1 MKNKVKKIITAALV
15 LAILTSGAVMP
26 SVYAAQE
33 NVTEAVKAEKS
44 DKLDR
49 LIFGNSESEAAHSL
63 TESRTSAGAD
73 TEALPQTKGADGLY
87 TGGGLGDGLSYRY
100 IAPPASKDDKTA
112 GFLRFTLK
120 ADTAAVN
127 YVTIRLSGSQ
137 YDRGNLMLLAG
148 DGSSEYFDPR
158 SGREYAEL
166 DCGQYKDNPPLAG
179 RYYYAT
185 YKIPQ
190 QLVRAD
196 GTVDLK
202 IVPNGK
208 MDSYGT
214 GDYSDIT
221 QPSKYIYSI
230 DISTDPYY
238 IPEDSL
244 TGPGEPE
251 EKPVERAEGVSAY
264 EYLKGEVDA
273 MTDRVLSWQCYGDVW
288 ETKKT
293 KESAFMDGAVIR
305 NKPVADADMS
315 GTSDEIARRY
325 TQDAILHQNWSTMSN
340 LMILSNAYCF
350 DFSKYKE
357 NEEILERYFRLLDF
371 YVKAQDSEG
380 GWCYHTS
387 GEDKNAWLGADL
399 NGSGK
404 RGTGEWWPLMSLG
417 ADAMMQSFVQLN
429 DHMQNADEDLKS
441 LYESRLN
448 EMIDGSLTGTA
459 DKTRREYYIDMFAR
473 LRDRLANP
481 KRGVGDFYAPTNR
494 AGTANQDFGFAYY
507 ANHIVGILE
516 DGASG
521 ELNTMYKHEPDDTY
535 LDMVRY
541 KYGEMADGEKW
552 FSDINGTGL
561 EGGASHGGWAGDYG
575 TLLISVTERYAESA
589 RYLPETAGKLFADQA
604 YRAFEAAKYYYY
616 PAVDAK
622 GNRVLSAETY
632 ASSRKD
638 GYSVH
643 TAYPIA
649 GYTATKLN
657 SPGALS
663 FLAKYVQDERGYTGD
678 IRNTFDSNSPHIY
691 TSLVDSQDIL
701 KYYKEVEQ
709 LVKENKT
716 EPLPMEDAHEDF
728 AWYDTDAQS
737 VVFKNNGDKCYVT
750 FNFRRD
756 DWTYNDY
763 TRIHM
768 KNSDCDRLAD
778 VRSAHQG
785 DVYTWKDSTHLTDS
799 GNQYLH
805 TRYDGMNEVTY
816 GKYIIALNMSKQDP
830 SVGQTGKT
838 YTMEQTTGVTKAR
851 DLVSGKVYEDKNGIK
866 VDVAPQTGVVL
877 EVLEKEPTETAGAVY
892 KSGDLILGSDTKT
905 VKTGDTAEFTA
916 AAFEGY
922 SLVRNESDAKSV
934 TAADGADNK
943 VVFEYEPNTLPEF
956 TAARREVRDA
966 GWRVFNPTGVE
977 GGIELDENGR
987 LSAISSKGIKNERNL
1002 RKTFAYKEIT
1012 GDFKLH
1018 FRLNKIQN
1026 TSSEDD
1032 FFGAFITDA
1041 LDFEKANYVEYR
1053 HFSNNN
1059 NILMVDHT
1067 ADQEKSI
1074 TSHWAGDMNNKSVPI
1089 DVIIE
1094 RRGNTI
1100 EYWYSLDGENYVQTS
1115 KPSFEY
1121 NGADALYV
1129 GLAMTAAT
1137 EVTNTAYVSD
1147 VELDAETVGADIRV
1161 GDTVTLD
1168 FSVKDTDNDEIS
1180 FNMSQLPDGA
1190 VMDGQLI
1197 HFTPVRGGEYI
1208 FTAEANDEYHQLP
1221 ARKTL
1226 KVNVAPVLKI
1236 KVNGEYLNSDV
1247 SPYLSDTNRTM
1258 IPARAVAEA
1267 LGAEVSVSEDMKNV
1281 TVSKD
1286 GHVIIF
1292 NIGSETAELDGAECR
1307 LDAPAV
1313 ITDSRLMVPLRF
1325 IAEAFGA
1332 EISWSADD
1340 YTVELT

>member
-1 MKNKVKKIITAALV
+1 MKRIITAV
-15 LAILTSGAVMP
+15 IVVSMLAAGTVMP
-26 SVYAAQE
+26 TAYAAQE
-33 NVTEAVKAEKS
+33 NVKESARSERS

-63 TESRTSAGAD
+63 TESRTSAGTD
-73 TEALPQTKGADGLY
+73 TQASAQTKDRNGLY

-100 IAPPASKDDKTA
+100 INPPASKEDKTA

-137 YDRGNLMLLAG
+137 YDRGNLILLAG
-148 DGSSEYFDPR
+148 DGSTEYFNPR
-158 SGREYAEL
+158 NGREYAEL
-166 DCGQYKDNPPLAG
+166 DCGQYKDNPPLEG

-190 QLVRAD
+190 QLVKSN

-202 IVPNGK
+202 IVSNGK

-214 GDYSDIT
+214 GDYLDIT

-230 DISTDPYY
+230 DISTNPYY
-238 IPEDSL
+238 VPEDSFV
-244 TGPGEPE
+244 GSGVPEP
-251 EKPVERAEGVSAY
+251 KKVEHADGVSAY
-264 EYLKGEVDA
+264 GFLKGEVDA
-273 MTDRVLSWQCYGDVW
+273 MTDRVLSWQCFGDAW
-288 ETKKT
+288 EVKKT

-305 NKPVADADMS
+305 NQPVADADMS

-325 TQDAILHQNWSTMSN
+325 TQEAILHQNWSTMSN

-350 DFSKYKE
+350 DFSKYKG

-387 GEDKNAWLGADL
+387 GADKNAWLGADL
-399 NGSGK
+399 NGSGE

-417 ADAMMQSFVQLN
+417 ADAMMQSFVQL
-429 DHMQNADEDLKS
+429 DDYMLNADEETKS
-441 LYESRLN
+441 LYERKL
-448 EMIDGSLTGTA
+448 EEKIDGALTGTA

-507 ANHIVGILE
+507 ANHIVGLLT
-516 DGASG
+516 DGAQG
-521 ELNTMYKHEPDDTY
+521 GLDTDYKREPDDVY
-535 LDMVRY
+535 LNMVRY

-552 FSDINGTGL
+552 FSDMNGTGL

-589 RYLPETAGKLFADQA
+589 RYLPEETGKLFANQA
-604 YRAFEAAKYYYY
+604 YNAFEAAKYYYY

-622 GNRVLSAETY
+622 GNRVLSAETF

-638 GYSVH
+638 GFSVH
-643 TAYPIA
+643 TSYPIA

-657 SPGALS
+657 SAGALS

-678 IRNTFDSNSPHIY
+678 IRNTFETKSPHIY
-691 TSLVDSQDIL
+691 TALVDSQDIL
-701 KYYKEVEQ
+701 KYYEDVEQ
-709 LVKENKT
+709 LIKENKI

-728 AWYDTDAQS
+728 AWFDTDAQS
-737 VVFKNNGDKCYVT
+737 VVFKNKDDKCYVT

-756 DWTYNDY
+756 NWTYNDY

-778 VRSAHQG
+778 VRSSHQG
-785 DVYTWKDSTHLTDS
+785 DVYTWKDSTHLTES
-799 GNQYLH
+799 GNPYTH
-805 TRYDGMNEVTY
+805 TRYDGMNEVSY
-816 GKYIIALNMSKQDP
+816 GKYIIALNMSKQDAA
-830 SVGQTGKT
+830 VGQTGKT
-838 YTMEQTTGVTKAR
+838 YTMEHTTGVTKAR
-851 DLVSGKVYEDKNGIK
+851 DLVSGKIYEDSNGIK

-877 EVLEKEPTETAGAVY
+877 EILEKVPTETVGAVY
-892 KSGDLILGSDTKT
+892 KAGDLILGSDTKT
-905 VKTGDTAEFTA
+905 VENGDTAEFNA

-922 SLVRNESDAKSV
+922 SLVKNESETKQV
-934 TAADGADNK
+934 TAADGAENK
-943 VVFEYEPNTLPEF
+943 VVFEYETNTLPKF
-956 TAARREVRDA
+956 TAARRVVEDT
-966 GWRVFNPTGVE
+966 GWKVFNPTGVE
-977 GGIELDENGR
+977 GGIETDENGNIT
-987 LSAISSKGIKNERNL
+987 AICSKGIKNEKNL
-1002 RKTFAYKEIT
+1002 KKTFAYKEIT
-1012 GDFKLH
+1012 GDFRMH
-1018 FRLNKIQN
+1018 FRLNKIRN

-1059 NILMVDHT
+1059 NILMVDHIDT
-1067 ADQEKSI
+1067 QEKST
-1074 TSHWAGDMNNKSVPI
+1074 TSHWAGDMNNKSVPM

-1094 RRGNTI
+1094 RRGNMI
-1100 EYWYSLDGENYVQTS
+1100 EYWYSLDGENYIQTS

-1121 NGADALYV
+1121 NGGSALYV
-1129 GLAMTAAT
+1129 GLVMTAAT
-1137 EVTNTAYVSD
+1137 EEMNTAYVSN
-1147 VELDAETVGADIRV
+1147 VEIDAEMVGADIKV

-1168 FSVKDTDNDEIS
+1168 FSVNDADDDEVA
-1180 FNMSQLPDGA
+1180 FTMSQLPEGA
-1190 VMDGQLI
+1190 FMDGHLI
-1197 HFTPVRGGEYI
+1197 HFTPVRGGEYV
-1208 FTAEANDEYHQLP
+1208 FTAEANDAYHQLP
-1221 ARKTL
+1221 ASKTL

-1247 SPYLSDTNRTM
+1247 SPYLSDSSRTM
-1258 IPARAVAEA
+1258 IPARALAEA
-1267 LGAEVSVSEDMKNV
+1267 LGAEVSAAEDMSKV
-1281 TVSKD
+1281 TISKD
-1286 GHVIIF
+1286 GHVMVF
-1292 NIGSETAELDGAECR
+1292 NVGSETAELDGAEKK

-1313 ITDSRLMVPLRF
+1313 IADSRLMVPLRF
-1325 IAEAFGA
+1325 ITESFGA
-1332 EISWSADD
+1332 EVNWISDE
-1340 YTVELT
+1340 YTVEIIK